1 MVGEMSICPIDWDE
15 YYEHAEK
22 ALDIIWD
29 SNLDDVVKERLE
41 ELLRVDTITGYPK
54 PYLEPNRTWADT
66 AAVIGDLCPPGASV
80 AEVDWLKAQMEKLAK
95 GKAL

>member
-1 MVGEMSICPIDWDE
+1 MSICPINWDE
-15 YYEHAEK
+15 YYENAEK

-66 AAVIGDLCPPGASV
+66 AANIDDLCPPGASV
-80 AEVDWLKAQMEKLAK
+80 VKAQMEKLDK
-95 GKAL
+95 GTAL

>member
-1 MVGEMSICPIDWDE
+1 MVGEMSICPINWDD
-15 YYEHAEK
+15 YYEHVEM
-22 ALDIIWD
+22 ALNIIWD

-66 AAVIGDLCPPGASV
+66 AANIDDLCPPGASV
-80 AEVDWLKAQMEKLAK
+80 VKAQMEKLDK
-95 GKAL
+95 GTAL

>member
-1 MVGEMSICPIDWDE
+1 MSICPINWDD
-15 YYEHAEK
+15 YYEHVEM
-22 ALDIIWD
+22 ALNIIWD

-66 AAVIGDLCPPGASV
+66 AANIDDLCPPGASV
-80 AEVDWLKAQMEKLAK
+80 VKAQMEKLDK
-95 GKAL
+95 GTAL

>member
-1 MVGEMSICPIDWDE
+1 MSICPINWDE

-41 ELLRVDTITGYPK
+41 ELLRVDTITGYP
-54 PYLEPNRTWADT
+54 EPNRTWADT
-66 AAVIGDLCPPGASV
+66 AAVIDDLCPPGASV
-80 AEVDWLKAQMEKLAK
+80 AEVDWLRAQMEKLDK
-95 GKAL
+95 GTAL

>member
-1 MVGEMSICPIDWDE
+1 MVGEMSICPINWDE

-41 ELLRVDTITGYPK
+41 KLLRVA
-54 PYLEPNRTWADT
+54 N
-66 AAVIGDLCPPGASV
+66 S
-80 AEVDWLKAQMEKLAK
+80 
-95 GKAL
+95 

>member
-1 MVGEMSICPIDWDE
+1 MVGEMSICPVNWDE

-41 ELLRVDTITGYPK
+41 GLLRVDTITGYPI

-66 AAVIGDLCPPGASV
+66 AAVIDNLCPPGASV

>member
-1 MVGEMSICPIDWDE
+1 MVGEMSICPINWDE
-15 YYEHAEK
+15 YYENAEK

-66 AAVIGDLCPPGASV
+66 AANIDDLCPPGASV
-80 AEVDWLKAQMEKLAK
+80 VKAQMEKLDK
-95 GKAL
+95 GTAL